1 MVDAVAAVCLLCSI
15 LNLLDD
21 ILFSVDSS
29 ATASWTVALSV
40 LLSVASGHTL
50 LSLGASSIDYSVSV

>member
-15 LNLLDD
+15 QNHLDD
-21 ILFSVDSS
+21 IFLYVESS
-29 ATASWTVALSV
+29 ATASLTVALSV